1 MEDRVSYIPP
11 MGLLGDLA
19 QHLLIRGQLQE
30 IFEYRTK
37 AMEAL
42 FPAK

>member
-11 MGLLGDLA
+11 LGILGDLA
-19 QHLLIRGQLQE
+19 QQVLIRGQLRE
-30 IFEYRTK
+30 IFEYRKK

-42 FPAK
+42 FPIK